1 MSWGTK
7 QGNAYDV
14 VYGYGAYGNT
24 PKPASEMTLG
34 EVVDWGK
41 NVLIPATKGQI
52 RDNQGNLVPDKGTSA
67 VGAYQFTQGT
77 LNDVA
82 PKVLGEGWQNQKF
95 SPEVQEGIARYLY
108 EQSKGGNLRSRWQ
121 GLKNEQP
128 GYYKDI
134 PWEQARLE
142 ILHAESK
149 MPESHTLSSSTPV
162 SSQNLQA
169 KTNPVDLS
177 NNQNLQAK
185 TEHIDLPGN
194 QMGLAYLAQKESE
207 LRGLRGKLNVAEAD
221 REYYKS
227 ITPKAEEG
235 LGLASMQ
242 ITMPNMVNTNAPVF
256 DARRAR
262 KAGNRQV
269 YLG

>member
-41 NVLIPATKGQI
+41 NVLIPATKGHI
-52 RDNQGNLVPDKGTSA
+52 KDNQGNIVRDKGTSA
-67 VGAYQFTQGT
+67 IGAYQFTQGT
-77 LNDVA
+77 LNDIA

-95 SPEVQEGIARYLY
+95 SPEVQETLAKHLY
-108 EQSKGGNLRSRWQ
+108 EQSRQGNLRDRWQ
-121 GLKNEQP
+121 GIKNEQP
-128 GYYKDI
+128 GYYKNI

-142 ILHAESK
+142 ILQAESK
-149 MPESHTLSSSTPV
+149 MPEGYTPSSNMYAS
-162 SSQNLQA
+162 
-169 KTNPVDLS
+169 
-177 NNQNLQAK
+177 NQNQQK
-185 TEHIDLPGN
+185 EIEHVELPSN
-194 QMGLAYLAQKESE
+194 QMGLGYLAQKESE
-207 LRGLRGKLNVAEAD
+207 LNALRGKLDAAEAD
-221 REYYKS
+221 KEYYRS
-227 ITPKAEEG
+227 IMPKTGEE

-242 ITMPNMVNTNAPVF
+242 IAMPNIVNTNAPVF
-256 DARRAR
+256 DARKAR
-262 KAGNRQV
+262 QTGNRQV

>member
-24 PKPASEMTLG
+24 PKPASEMTIG

-41 NVLIPATKGQI
+41 NVLIPATKGKI
-52 RDNQGNLVPDKGTSA
+52 KDNQGNIVPDKGTSA
-67 VGAYQFTQGT
+67 IGAYQFTQGT
-77 LNDVA
+77 LNDIA

-95 SPEVQEGIARYLY
+95 SPEVQETLARHLY
-108 EQSKGGNLRSRWQ
+108 DQSKQGNLRDRWQ
-121 GLKNEQP
+121 GIKNEQV

-142 ILHAESK
+142 ILQAESK
-149 MPESHTLSSSTPV
+149 MPENYTPSSNTY
-162 SSQNLQA
+162 A
-169 KTNPVDLS
+169 GNPKRQV
-177 NNQNLQAK
+177 
-185 TEHIDLPGN
+185 EVERVELPSN
-194 QMGLAYLAQKESE
+194 QMGLGYLAQKESE
-207 LRGLRGKLNVAEAD
+207 LNALRGKLDAAEAD

-227 ITPKAEEG
+227 IMPKAGEE
-235 LGLASMQ
+235 LGLAGMQ
-242 ITMPNMVNTNAPVF
+242 IAMPNIVNTNVPVF
-256 DARRAR
+256 DARKAR
-262 KAGNRQV
+262 QAGNRQV

>member
-34 EVVDWGK
+34 EVVEWGK

-52 RDNQGNLVPDKGTSA
+52 RDNQGNIVPDKGTSA

-77 LNDVA
+77 LNDIA
-82 PKVLGEGWQNQKF
+82 PKVLGEGWQNQRF
-95 SPEVQEGIARYLY
+95 SPEVQETLAKHLY
-108 EQSKGGNLRSRWQ
+108 ERSKQGNLRDRWQ
-121 GLKNEQP
+121 GIKNEQP
-128 GYYKDI
+128 GYYRDI

-142 ILHAESK
+142 ILQAESK
-149 MPESHTLSSSTPV
+149 MPEGYTPNSTYA
-162 SSQNLQA
+162 S
-169 KTNPVDLS
+169 
-177 NNQNLQAK
+177 NQNRQ
-185 TEHIDLPGN
+185 TEIERVELPSN
-194 QMGLAYLAQKESE
+194 QIGLGYLAQKESE
-207 LRGLRGKLNVAEAD
+207 LNALRGKLGVAEAD

-227 ITPKAEEG
+227 IIPKGGEEI
-235 LGLASMQ
+235 GLAGMQ
-242 ITMPNMVNTNAPVF
+242 IAMPNMVNTNVPVF
-256 DARRAR
+256 DARKAIQ
-262 KAGNRQV
+262 AGNRQV

>member
-52 RDNQGNLVPDKGTSA
+52 RDNQGNIVPDKGTSA
-67 VGAYQFTQGT
+67 IGAYQFTQGT
-77 LNDVA
+77 LNDIA

-95 SPEVQEGIARYLY
+95 SPEVQETLAKHLY
-108 EQSKGGNLRSRWQ
+108 EHSKQGNLRNRWQ
-121 GLKNEQP
+121 GVKNEQP

-142 ILHAESK
+142 ILQAESK
-149 MPESHTLSSSTPV
+149 MPEGYTP
-162 SSQNLQA
+162 
-169 KTNPVDLS
+169 S
-177 NNQNLQAK
+177 NNAYTSNQNRQ
-185 TEHIDLPGN
+185 TEIERVELPSN
-194 QMGLAYLAQKESE
+194 QMGLGYLAQKEGE
-207 LRGLRGKLNVAEAD
+207 LSALRGKLNVAEAD

-227 ITPKAEEG
+227 IMPKSGEEI
-235 LGLASMQ
+235 GLAGMQ
-242 ITMPNMVNTNAPVF
+242 IAMPNMVNTNAPVF
-256 DARRAR
+256 DARKAR
-262 KAGNRQV
+262 QAGNRQV